1 MASRAF
7 NPGTYFRRFLCNL
20 NLGVEEGVCVC
31 VAGGGGVFFAH
42 RARVFV

>member
-31 VAGGGGVFFAH
+31 VCVCVLGGGGGGYL
-42 RARVFV
+42 